1 MAKKLVLERPKG
13 FYEKFERKPGDKSN
27 THYCPGCGHG
37 IIHKLIAEAIE
48 DLGIQ
53 ERVIMVSP
61 VGCSVFV
68 YYYFKT
74 GNIQVA
80 HGRAPAVATA
90 LKRANPNAI
99 VVSYQGDGDLA
110 AIGGNNILQAANRGE
125 HITVFFVNNAIYGMT
140 GGQMAPTTLPGMK
153 TATTP
158 YGRDVDNEGPPM
170 KVSELLATLDGP
182 TYIERGAIW
191 DNKSIAKSRMAI
203 RKALQC
209 QMDGKGFSL
218 VETLAACPS
227 GWKVDPK
234 DQYDWMHE
242 HMAPYFPLGVM
253 KDVRDEREPWHRK
266 KRDNSATEI
275 IEALDLNLPEPQRF
289 PSEIKKDSFS
299 NPSIKLA
306 GFGGQGILSA
316 GAMIANAAM
325 EQGLHSSW
333 IPSYGP
339 EMRGGT
345 AYCFVNISEREIGS
359 PTVSHP
365 DVLMAFNLPS
375 LVKFEPDVKPGGLL
389 MYDSTIIDQA
399 PERSDIDV
407 LAVPATKIADDLG
420 NTRMAN
426 TVMTGAYLARTG
438 ILSKEALEQTMPKA
452 IKRQNMVEA
461 NLKALAAGIDFA
473 MKSA

>member
-37 IIHKLIAEAIE
+37 VIHKLIAEAIE

-90 LKRANPNAI
+90 LKRANPNA
-99 VVSYQGDGDLA
+99 VVISYQGDGDLA

-125 HITVFFVNNAIYGMT
+125 HFTVFFVNNAIYGMT
-140 GGQMAPTTLPGMK
+140 GGQMAPTSLLGMK
-153 TATTP
+153 TTTTP
-158 YGRDVDNEGPPM
+158 YGRSLDNEGPPI

-182 TYIERGAIW
+182 TYVERTAVW
-191 DNKSIAKSRMAI
+191 DNKSIAKTRMAV

-209 QMDGKGFSL
+209 QLDGKGFSL
-218 VETLAACPS
+218 VEILSACPS

-234 DQYDWMHE
+234 QQYDWMHE
-242 HMAPYFPLGVM
+242 NMEPFFPLGVK
-253 KDVRDEREPWHRK
+253 KDIRDEREAWRHE
-266 KRDNSATEI
+266 KRSPAADEI
-275 IEALDLNLPEPQRF
+275 IEALDLNLPEPSRL
-289 PSEIKKDSFS
+289 PSETVKDGFR

-325 EQGLHSSW
+325 EQGFHSSW

-345 AYCFVNISEREIGS
+345 AYCFVNISEEEIGS
-359 PTVSHP
+359 PTVSRP
-365 DVLMAFNLPS
+365 DVLMAFNRPS
-375 LVKFEPDVKPGGLL
+375 LEKFEGDVKPGGLL
-389 MYDSTIIDQA
+389 MYDSTIIDIE
-399 PERSDIDV
+399 PSRRDIDV
-407 LAVPATKIADDLG
+407 LAVPATRIADGLG
-420 NTRMAN
+420 NSRMAN
-426 TVMTGAYLARTG
+426 TVMTGAYIARTG
-438 ILSKEALEQTMPKA
+438 ILSKEAMEQTLPKA
-452 IKRQNMVEA
+452 LKRKNLVEA
-461 NLKALAAGIDFA
+461 NFEALAAGIRHA
-473 MKSA
+473 AESA

>member
-1 MAKKLVLERPKG
+1 MAKKLILERPKG
-13 FYEKFERKPGDKSN
+13 FYEKFERKPGDKSS

-48 DLGIQ
+48 DMGIQ

-61 VGCSVFV
+61 VGCSVFI

-140 GGQMAPTTLPGMK
+140 GGQMAPTSLPGMK

-158 YGRDVDNEGPPM
+158 YGRDEDNEGPPM

-182 TYIERGAIW
+182 TYVERTAVW
-191 DNKSIAKSRMAI
+191 DNKSIAKTRMSI

-218 VETLAACPS
+218 VEMLSACPS

-242 HMAPYFPLGVM
+242 HMKPFFPLGVK
-253 KDVRDEREPWHRK
+253 KDIRDEREGWHRK
-266 KRDNSATEI
+266 VRNTNAKEI
-275 IEALDLNLPEPQRF
+275 IEGLDLNVPEPTLF
-289 PSEIKKDSFS
+289 PGKINKDSYK

-345 AYCFVNISEREIGS
+345 AYCFVNINEQEIGS

-365 DVLMAFNLPS
+365 DVLMAFNRPS
-375 LVKFEPDVKPGGLL
+375 LEKFEPDVKPGGLL
-389 MYDSTIIDQA
+389 MYDSTIIDME
-399 PERSDIDV
+399 PTRTDIEV
-407 LAVPATKIADDLG
+407 LAVPATKIASDLG
-420 NTRMAN
+420 NIRMAN
-426 TVMTGAYLARTG
+426 TVMTGAYIARTG
-438 ILSKEALEQTMPKA
+438 IMSKEALEQTIPKA
-452 IKRQNMVEA
+452 LKRKNLVDA
-461 NLKALAAGIDFA
+461 NYEALAAGIKYA
-473 MKSA
+473 KEN

>member
-1 MAKKLVLERPKG
+1 MPKKLVLERPKG

-37 IIHKLIAEAIE
+37 VIHKLIAEAIE

-140 GGQMAPTTLPGMK
+140 GGQMAPTTLPGMR
-153 TATTP
+153 TTTTP
-158 YGRDVDNEGPPM
+158 YGRDEDNEGPPM
-170 KVSELLATLDGP
+170 KVCELMATLDGP
-182 TYIERGAIW
+182 SYVERTAVW
-191 DNKSIAKSRMAI
+191 DNKSIAKTRMAI

-209 QMDGKGFSL
+209 QMDGKGFSM
-218 VETLAACPS
+218 VEMLSACPS

-242 HMAPYFPLGVM
+242 HMKPFFPLGVK
-253 KDVRDEREPWHRK
+253 KDIRDEREAWHRK
-266 KRDNSATEI
+266 KRETSDEEV
-275 IEALDLNLPEPQRF
+275 IEALDLNVPDPKLF
-289 PSEIKKDSFS
+289 PGEYKSDSYK

-316 GAMIANAAM
+316 GAMLANAAM
-325 EQGLHSSW
+325 EQGYHSSW

-345 AYCFVNISEREIGS
+345 AYCFVNISEHEIGS

-365 DVLMAFNLPS
+365 DVLMAFNRPS
-375 LVKFEPDVKPGGLL
+375 LEKFEPDVKAGGLL
-389 MYDSTIIDQA
+389 MYDSTIIDVE
-399 PERSDIDV
+399 PKREDIEV
-407 LAVPATKIADDLG
+407 VAVPATQIANDLG

-426 TVMTGAYLARTG
+426 TVMTGAYMAKTG
-438 ILSKEALEQTMPKA
+438 ILTREGMEQTIPKA
-452 IKRQNMVEA
+452 IKRANMVDANIEA
-461 NLKALAAGIDFA
+461 LSAG
-473 MKSA
+473 MKYVEQL